1 MSAADAPWSSLLP
14 TLAGHDLRRRT
25 GKVVAASELRLE
37 ATGIAPR
44 LGEVCELTDF
54 AGRVRSRAEV
64 IGYHGDV
71 VLLAPFGPVTGISR
85 DVQVVPTGQ
94 TLRARI
100 DQGVLGRVLDAL
112 GQPIDEKGPLG
123 VAESSWVPLDRE
135 PPPPLSRREISNP
148 FVTGVAAI
156 DALLTCGEGQR
167 IAVMA
172 PAGVGKS
179 TLLGMLARRSACDVA
194 VIGLVGER
202 GREVGEFVHR
212 ILGSAIRRAVVVAS
226 TSDRP
231 ALERMKAAHLAT
243 AVAEH
248 FRDRGARVLLMVD
261 SLTRHARAL
270 REIGLSRGEPA
281 VRRGFTPSVF
291 AELPRLLERAGQGPR
306 GSITAFYTVLMEDED
321 VADPVAEEVKSILDG
336 HIVLSR
342 ALAQSQHY
350 PAIDVLQSVSRVMDS
365 IVAPA
370 HRAAAGEFRT
380 LMAAWQ
386 RSELLVRIGEY
397 KPGSDRQLDHAIAS
411 RERMM
416 QFLREPADHESS
428 AAPPLDATVAA
439 MREAVG
445 TAPPV
450 AVPVVPAEEPAP
462 APVAGA
468 APAARAGARPT
479 RGRAT

>member
-1 MSAADAPWSSLLP
+1 MTQPGHWASRLP
-14 TLAGHDLRRRT
+14 PLAGQELRRRT
-25 GKVVAASELRLE
+25 GRVVAANELRLE

-44 LGEVCELTDF
+44 LGEVCELSDF
-54 AGRVRSRAEV
+54 AGTVRARAEV
-64 IGYHGDV
+64 IGYDGDV
-71 VLLAPFGPVTGISR
+71 VLLAPFGNVSGISR
-85 DVQVVPTGQ
+85 DVQVVPTGRALQ
-94 TLRARI
+94 ARI
-100 DQGVLGRVLDAL
+100 DAGVLGRVIDAL
-112 GQPIDEKGPLG
+112 GNPIDDKGPLR
-123 VAESSWVPLDRE
+123 VAPSSWVALDRE
-135 PPPPLSRREISNP
+135 PPSPLSRREISRP
-148 FVTGVAAI
+148 FVTGISAI
-156 DALLTCGEGQR
+156 DSVLTCGEGQR
-167 IAVMA
+167 IAIMA

-179 TLLGMLARRSACDVA
+179 TLLGMLARRSVCDVA

-212 ILGSAIRRAVVVAS
+212 ILGDAIRRAVVVAS

-231 ALERMKAAHLAT
+231 ALERMKAAHMAT

-291 AELPRLLERAGQGPR
+291 AELPRLLERAGQGQT

-342 ALAQSQHY
+342 ALAQAQQY

-365 IVAPA
+365 IVEPQ
-370 HRAAAGEFRT
+370 HRALAGEFRT
-380 LMAAWQ
+380 LMSAYQ

-397 KPGSDRQLDHAIAS
+397 KPGSDPQLDHAIAS
-411 RERMM
+411 RDRMM
-416 QFLREPADHESS
+416 AFLRESELAGAPPPLETTVARLREAIGQRTTSAPAQGQPS
-428 AAPPLDATVAA
+428 AAVAMMANLPP
-439 MREAVG
+439 G
-445 TAPPV
+445 AP
-450 AVPVVPAEEPAP
+450 
-462 APVAGA
+462 
-468 APAARAGARPT
+468 
-479 RGRAT
+479 RGRT